1 MDRPTSSSLPVPAR
15 ALAVGAHPDDIEF
28 GAGATLARWAAAGC
42 EVSVV
47 VCTDGSKG
55 TWDPSADLAELVATR
70 QSEARDAAAALGA
83 TGVVAFLGV
92 IDGELENDR
101 PTRSAL
107 ARVIRE
113 LRPDVLLSH
122 DPWKRYRLHPDHRAA
137 GFLTCDALVAARD
150 PHFFPEHDLAPHRP
164 SALLLFEADEPDHAE
179 PATEAGLAAKVTAL
193 ESHRSQYR
201 STMFIEDL
209 AHTDDDAGTTAMTND
224 DGTVSPEQ
232 QRFRDEVRTAL
243 VDAGTWAGEA
253 LAERFRFLPTDR

>member
-1 MDRPTSSSLPVPAR
+1 VDRPNSSSLAVPAR

-28 GAGATLARWAAAGC
+28 GAGATLAQWAAEGC
-42 EVSVV
+42 EVSMV

-55 TWDPSADLAELVATR
+55 TWDPAADLAQLVDTR

-113 LRPDVLLSH
+113 LRPDVLLGH

-150 PHFFPEHDLAPHRP
+150 PHFFPEHDLAPYRP

-179 PATEAGLAAKVTAL
+179 PASEAGLAAKVAAL
-193 ESHRSQYR
+193 EAHRSQYR

-209 AHTDDDAGTTAMTND
+209 DDAGAQATSHGDAA
-224 DGTVSPEQ
+224 SPEQ
-232 QRFRDEVRTAL
+232 QRFRNEIRTGL
-243 VDAGTWAGEA
+243 LEAGRWAGEP
-253 LAERFRFLPTDR
+253 LAERFRLMPTDR